1 MKRIFLLLTVAAALA
16 GCSTD
21 NKSATTESKTPTAG
35 QAKTGIIDAETPESY
50 QKSMEKLRGQL
61 TDDRQLYEFVAA
73 VGLLRSGADSADSFR
88 TMMDGRTVTEV
99 VDMTRKNGLD
109 NLAASYAKRS
119 KADDMR
125 KGLIALAGENNV
137 KHPARGEVVTIDTEH
152 LYPSLA
158 AMALSVDDTT
168 LFRLT
173 AALDVIM
180 AMSLDQLDY
189 SKKIA
194 GRSAAELIAAGR
206 ADAFEAA
213 VRKSMYTIPANLL
226 RGELD
231 ESPEPENALRFDCSG
246 EAVQSA
252 SLGRILASLD
262 DTKTLEVMTAIN
274 MLRHRCQDEEKF
286 NSILD
291 KRSARELVNRMYREN
306 PAEFIQEYGTLRL
319 TYSDTDL
326 AAIRAKYVAFSAVAA
341 NAPAA
346 ELQPPPQPKDAAG
359 KQPVDNN
366 QKQEQPAK

>member
-1 MKRIFLLLTVAAALA
+1 MKRLFLLLAAIAAFAGCRATDEKAAAEPK
-16 GCSTD
+16 TD
-21 NKSATTESKTPTAG
+21 AG
-35 QAKTGIIDAETPESY
+35 QLQTGIIDASTPEAY
-50 QKSMEKLRGQL
+50 QQSLEKLRHQL

-73 VGLLRSGADSADSFR
+73 VGLVRSGAESAEAFR
-88 TMMDGRTVTEV
+88 TLMDGRSPADV
-99 VDMTRKNGLD
+99 VEMAKKNGLD
-109 NLAASYAKRS
+109 YLAASYAGRT
-119 KADDMR
+119 KAAEMR
-125 KGLIALAGENNV
+125 KGLVTLAGESNV
-137 KHPARGEVVTIDTEH
+137 KQPVRGEVVTVDPEH

-158 AMALSVDDTT
+158 AMAISVDDVT

-173 AALDVIM
+173 AALDVLM

-189 SKKIA
+189 VKKIS

-206 ADAFEAA
+206 AEAFEAA
-213 VRKSMYTIPANLL
+213 VRKSMYTIPAGLL

-231 ESPEPENALRFDCSG
+231 ESAEPENTLRFDCAG

-262 DTKTLEVMTAIN
+262 NTGTLKLMTAIN
-274 MLRHRCQDEEKF
+274 MLRSRCQDEKKF

-319 TYSDTDL
+319 AYSDTDL

-341 NAPAA
+341 AAPAS
-346 ELQPPPQPKDAAG
+346 ELQPPPQPKDAADN
-359 KQPVDNN
+359 QPVEKNP
-366 QKQEQPAK
+366 KQEQPAK